1 MELEYEV
8 TSRAQFVAAVKAA
21 CRASYAE
28 ARNTPVTIK
37 NGTTIFRFK
46 EGIQEDRGLR
56 IIRNIQRTPAGAF
69 NVTDQSE
76 LAV

>member
-8 TSRAQFVAAVKAA
+8 TSREQFVAAVKAA
-21 CRASYAE
+21 CRATYAE

-37 NGTTIFRFK
+37 NGSTTFRFK

-56 IIRNIQRTPAGAF
+56 IVRNIQSTPAKAF
-69 NVTDQSE
+69 RVTD
-76 LAV
+76 